1 MALAK
6 KKPLAKV
13 AAKAAAKKPAPKMAP
28 KLVAP
33 KNIAKAKPAPKAV
46 AKAPVKPPVKVE
58 PKAMPA
64 KVLQKVI
71 GPKNNTVTTGG
82 RTIVKP
88 VLPVNKEKE
97 NALRE
102 AAKIAES
109 LSTKVDKPI
118 TSIERKKDL
127 TPIDP
132 KEAAKAIKQIKASF
146 FSSLGGGSTSA
157 PTSVTSSANSPFPP
171 RIQALV
177 DKQEIGDLMVTYARG
192 IDRSEENLVRSV
204 FHPDASVDFGP
215 GIFQGSVSEFIAWAL
230 DVRSHMKATQ
240 HMVTNVRVDLRG
252 DTALCETYFMNWHR
266 LDKSTGKEDF
276 FVGGRYLDK
285 LERRPG
291 GASGVW
297 KIAHRKQV
305 KDWTRTTPVAEL
317 FYHLNPDA
325 LWAHHSRNDL
335 SYSIENFP
343 TGNNAKAPAFLGKR
357 YDAKSM
363 KV

>member
-6 KKPLAKV
+6 KKPV
-13 AAKAAAKKPAPKMAP
+13 AKATVKKPAQKTMLKMAP
-28 KLVAP
+28 KLVA
-33 KNIAKAKPAPKAV
+33 KAKPALKPV
-46 AKAPVKPPVKVE
+46 AKLAAKPLLKVE

-64 KVLQKVI
+64 KAA
-71 GPKNNTVTTGG
+71 PKNTVQTGG

-127 TPIDP
+127 APIDP

-146 FSSLGGGSTSA
+146 FSSLGGSTSA

-177 DKQEIGDLMVTYARG
+177 DKQEIGDLMVSYARG
-192 IDRSEENLVRSV
+192 IDRSEENLLRSV

-230 DVRSHMKATQ
+230 DVRGHMKATH
-240 HMVTNVRVDLRG
+240 HMVANIRVDLRG
-252 DTALCETYFMNWHR
+252 DVAICETYFMNWHR

>member
-1 MALAK
+1 MALTK
-6 KKPLAKV
+6 KKPTVKPV
-13 AAKAAAKKPAPKMAP
+13 AKKPAP

-33 KNIAKAKPAPKAV
+33 KLVGKAKPVAKLVAKPQMKPAV
-46 AKAPVKPPVKVE
+46 AKLAAKSPIKVE
-58 PKAMPA
+58 QKPA
-64 KVLQKVI
+64 A
-71 GPKNNTVTTGG
+71 KNNTVQAGG

-118 TSIERKKDL
+118 TSVERKKDL
-127 TPIDP
+127 APIDP

-157 PTSVTSSANSPFPP
+157 PTTVTSSANSPFPP

-177 DKQEIGDLMVTYARG
+177 DKQEIVDLMYSYARG
-192 IDRSEENLVRSV
+192 IDRSEENLLRSV

-215 GIFQGSVSEFIAWAL
+215 GIFQGSVSEYIQWAL
-230 DVRSHMKATQ
+230 DVRGHMKATH
-240 HMVTNVRVDLRG
+240 HMIANVRVDLRG
-252 DTALCETYFMNWHR
+252 DVALCESYFMNWHR